1 MIKSELL
8 TEITTG
14 EAQRFIAD
22 DNYGCEEKHNGERR
36 TICKDASG
44 IRNFNREGNPG
55 KALPA
60 HVINALM
67 SHPLPQFII
76 DAEYE
81 KGIVVVLDVLVIGED
96 NLTTTPYSERK
107 RIAHKHFENH
117 SILIKVCKT
126 VTGNRAK
133 AAFVLEKMEEVAE
146 GVCFK
151 KLDAVFIQGKNG
163 QHKKLKFWKSLDC
176 VVIGPSRHDHNS
188 VEVGLYDYSVMLA
201 TGKPLLRRICGV
213 SLNGKPSVKI
223 GDTLEIDYLYGTKR
237 LEVVQPNLVRVRDD
251 KRPEQ
256 CTIDQI
262 QINKNFK

>member
-1 MIKSELL
+1 MIRSELL
-8 TEITTG
+8 SEITTQ

-60 HVINALM
+60 HVINALRA
-67 SHPLPQFII
+67 HPLPQFVI
-76 DAEYE
+76 DAEFE
-81 KGIVVVLDVLVIGED
+81 KGIVVVLDVLIIGDE
-96 NLTTTPYSERK
+96 NYTTTRYSERK
-107 RIAHKHFENH
+107 KIAHKYFDNR

-126 VTGNRAK
+126 ITGKRAK
-133 AAFVLEKMEEVAE
+133 AEFVIEKMEEKAE

-151 KLDAVFIQGKNG
+151 RLDALFIQGKNG
-163 QHKKLKFWKSLDC
+163 QHKKLKFWKELDC

-188 VEVGLYDYSVMLA
+188 VEVGLYKADGTLH
-201 TGKPLLRRICGV
+201 RICGV
-213 SLNGKPSVKI
+213 SLNGKPSVKT
-223 GDTLEIDYLYGTKR
+223 GDVVTIDYLYGTRR
-237 LEVVQPNLVRVRDD
+237 LEVVQPNLVVHDDGTAVRDD
-251 KRPEQ
+251 KKPRQ

-262 QINKNFK
+262 QVNKNFK